1 MEGIK
6 PKERQMKYRIRD
18 RAIMKLKKI
27 KNLRKNFKSNTIFN
41 SAGNL
46 LSSDESNNDQNL
58 PDTKNQFYEDTT
70 YSKNFNN
77 DEESYENSSETDF
90 SSGKSQE
97 HILNKFLAED
107 TCNNIDDDINCFN
120 DIEEEGSEEF
130 ESDKENE
137 KLNENTDNKL
147 TNIIKSTFIETK
159 YSGRESISNMSEAST
174 VSSINKSNLYGSLL
188 ETMDYEL
195 TFYRSGEDIRK
206 SYLAKLISKKVWN
219 PNHKEKKHNSIIIF
233 DWDDTLLPTSF
244 LSPGGTFNLDIKL
257 SKNDREYFTKIEK
270 EVSNL
275 LNSAIEKGEVFI
287 ITNADKGWVE
297 FSAKKFYP
305 SIIDILPKI
314 KIISAREEYGKIYP
328 GDSGKWKIQTFL
340 DLQKYINL
348 NLVTNLLCFGDSII
362 EIKAGRILASKF
374 REAFIKT
381 IKFKEAPKL
390 DDLLKQ
396 LNLVNQQFNYIY
408 SSIKNLTIKVEKKK
422 N

>member
-1 MEGIK
+1 MEVIK
-6 PKERQMKYRIRD
+6 PEEKQIEYRIRD

-27 KNLRKNFKSNTIFN
+27 KNLRKNFKSN
-41 SAGNL
+41 L
-46 LSSDESNNDQNL
+46 RSSDESNNGQSL
-58 PDTKNQFYEDTT
+58 LDTKNQFNEDTR

-77 DEESYENSSETDF
+77 DEDSYENSSETDF

-97 HILNKFLAED
+97 QILNKFLAED

-120 DIEEEGSEEF
+120 DSEEEDSEGF

-137 KLNENTDNKL
+137 KLKENKDNEL

-159 YSGRESISNMSEAST
+159 YSRRESISNISEAST
-174 VSSINKSNLYGSLL
+174 LSSLNKSNLYGSLL
-188 ETMDYEL
+188 ETMDYEFE
-195 TFYRSGEDIRK
+195 FYRSGEDIRK

-219 PNHKEKKHNSIIIF
+219 PNHKEKKHNSIIIL

-244 LSPGGTFNLDIKL
+244 LSPGGIFNLDIKL
-257 SKNDREYFTKIEK
+257 SKNDSEKLAKIEK

-297 FSAKKFYP
+297 FSASKFYP
-305 SIIDILPKI
+305 SIIGILSKI
-314 KIISAREEYGKIYP
+314 KIISAREEYGNVFP
-328 GDSGKWKIQTFL
+328 GDSAKWKIQAFL

-348 NLVTNLLCFGDSII
+348 NLITNLLCFGDSII
-362 EIKAGRILASKF
+362 EIKAGKILASKF

-390 DDLLKQ
+390 DDLFKQ
-396 LNLVNQQFNYIY
+396 LNLVNQQFNFIY
-408 SSIKNLTIKVEKKK
+408 SSVKNLTIKVEKKR

>member
-1 MEGIK
+1 MEVIK
-6 PKERQMKYRIRD
+6 PKEKQIEYRIRD

-27 KNLRKNFKSNTIFN
+27 KNLRKNFKSN
-41 SAGNL
+41 L
-46 LSSDESNNDQNL
+46 RSSDESNNGQSL
-58 PDTKNQFYEDTT
+58 LDTKNQFNEDTR

-77 DEESYENSSETDF
+77 DEDSYENSSETDF

-97 HILNKFLAED
+97 QILNKFLAED

-120 DIEEEGSEEF
+120 DSEEEDSEGF

-137 KLNENTDNKL
+137 KLKENKDNEL

-159 YSGRESISNMSEAST
+159 YSRRESISNISEAST
-174 VSSINKSNLYGSLL
+174 LSSLNKSNLYGSLL

-195 TFYRSGEDIRK
+195 ELYRSGEDIRK

-219 PNHKEKKHNSIIIF
+219 PNHKEKKHNSIIIL

-244 LSPGGTFNLDIKL
+244 LSPGGIFNLDIKL
-257 SKNDREYFTKIEK
+257 SKNDSEKLAKIEK

-297 FSAKKFYP
+297 FSASKFYP
-305 SIIDILPKI
+305 SIIGILSKI
-314 KIISAREEYGKIYP
+314 KIISAREEYGNVFP
-328 GDSGKWKIQTFL
+328 GDSAKWKIQTFL

-362 EIKAGRILASKF
+362 EIKAGKILASKF

-390 DDLLKQ
+390 DDLFKQ
-396 LNLVNQQFNYIY
+396 LNLVNQQFNFIY
-408 SSIKNLTIKVEKKK
+408 SSVKNLTIKVEKKR

>member
-6 PKERQMKYRIRD
+6 PKEKQIEYRIRD

-27 KNLRKNFKSNTIFN
+27 KNLRKNFKSN
-41 SAGNL
+41 L
-46 LSSDESNNDQNL
+46 RSSDESNNGQSL
-58 PDTKNQFYEDTT
+58 LDTKNQFNEDTR

-77 DEESYENSSETDF
+77 NEDSYENSSETDF

-97 HILNKFLAED
+97 QILNKFLAED

-120 DIEEEGSEEF
+120 DSEEEDSEGF

-137 KLNENTDNKL
+137 KLKENKDNEL

-159 YSGRESISNMSEAST
+159 YSRRESISNISEAST
-174 VSSINKSNLYGSLL
+174 LSSLNKSNLYGSLL
-188 ETMDYEL
+188 ETMDYEFE
-195 TFYRSGEDIRK
+195 FYRSGEDIRK

-219 PNHKEKKHNSIIIF
+219 PNHKEKKHNSIIIL

-244 LSPGGTFNLDIKL
+244 LSPGGIFNLDIKL
-257 SKNDREYFTKIEK
+257 SKNDSEKLAKIEK

-297 FSAKKFYP
+297 FSANKFYP
-305 SIIDILPKI
+305 SIIGILSKI
-314 KIISAREEYGKIYP
+314 KIISAREEYGNVFP
-328 GDSGKWKIQTFL
+328 GDSAKWKIQTFL

-362 EIKAGRILASKF
+362 EIKAGKILASKF

-390 DDLLKQ
+390 DDLFKQ
-396 LNLVNQQFNYIY
+396 LNLVNQQFNFIY
-408 SSIKNLTIKVEKKK
+408 SSVKNLTIKVEKKR

>member
-6 PKERQMKYRIRD
+6 PKEKQIEYRIRD

-27 KNLRKNFKSNTIFN
+27 KNLRKNFKSN
-41 SAGNL
+41 L
-46 LSSDESNNDQNL
+46 RSSDESNNGQSL
-58 PDTKNQFYEDTT
+58 LDTKNQFNEDTR

-77 DEESYENSSETDF
+77 DEDSYENSSETDF

-97 HILNKFLAED
+97 QILNKFLAED

-120 DIEEEGSEEF
+120 DSEEEDSEGF
-130 ESDKENE
+130 ESECENE
-137 KLNENTDNKL
+137 KLKENKDNEL

-159 YSGRESISNMSEAST
+159 YSRRESISNISEAST
-174 VSSINKSNLYGSLL
+174 LSSLNKSNLYGSLL
-188 ETMDYEL
+188 ETMDYEFE
-195 TFYRSGEDIRK
+195 FYRSGEDIRK

-219 PNHKEKKHNSIIIF
+219 PNHKEKKHNSIIIL

-244 LSPGGTFNLDIKL
+244 LSPGGIFNLDIKL
-257 SKNDREYFTKIEK
+257 SKNDSEKLAKIEK

-297 FSAKKFYP
+297 FSANKFYP
-305 SIIDILPKI
+305 SIIGILSKI
-314 KIISAREEYGKIYP
+314 KIISAREEYGNVFP
-328 GDSGKWKIQTFL
+328 GDSAKWKIQTFL

-362 EIKAGRILASKF
+362 EIKAGKILASKF

-390 DDLLKQ
+390 DDLFKQ
-396 LNLVNQQFNYIY
+396 LNLVNQQFNFIY
-408 SSIKNLTIKVEKKK
+408 SSVKNLTIKVEKKR